1 MFSSYL
7 RIYSHSFF
15 STYVREIHFQ
25 RSEEPKLWNKH
36 NPSSLY
42 IIQISHLW
50 IWNRT
55 MYPRDNWP
63 HFRVT
68 DEMCAVFDDEHLA
81 KQHPTPTSHSPAVPG
96 RHQPRNCF
104 LYSQGKSLEHEPA
117 PVHVR

>member
-1 MFSSYL
+1 MFVSIL
-7 RIYSHSFF
+7 ISFPR
-15 STYVREIHFQ
+15 YMREIHFQ
-25 RSEEPKLWNKH
+25 RSKKPKLWNKH
-36 NPSSLY
+36 NPSPSLHH
-42 IIQISHLW
+42 SDLSSLW
-50 IWNRT
+50 SGIGQCI
-55 MYPRDNWP
+55 YNWP
-63 HFRVT
+63 RRHFRVT